1 MSAIGLGMMILL
13 QLKCKEKENV
23 RKIRE
28 SGLLYLRG
36 LKNAGHGWQ
45 YWVGG
50 GVKVWCNGV
59 GIR

>member
-1 MSAIGLGMMILL
+1 MILL
-13 QLKCKEKENV
+13 QLKCKEKENE

-50 GVKVWCNGV
+50 GVKVWWNGV